1 MLKGVIDLGDPTF
14 FWEVTGALGTRAE
27 ASNIVVASA
36 GKEMADTGWTNL
48 DNACVTVDG
57 LVEQFT
63 PRTRYERHV
72 SARTDAGLV

>member
-1 MLKGVIDLGDPTF
+1 MSPPSLLKGVIDLGDPTF

-27 ASNIVVASA
+27 ASSIVVVSA

-57 LVEQFT
+57 LAEQFT
-63 PRTRYERHV
+63 PAHPLRM
-72 SARTDAGLV
+72 ARFGAH